1 MYLVHV
7 HCKYWYL
14 VYHLITARFGI
25 GTSKSNLKFWSLF
38 MLKKL
43 KFFTLLLINVSLWK
57 KIDFCNFFCF
67 YDHSYLPT
75 SWAVFSLFGIKCY
88 LERIVSKYGRGAWE
102 TNDDIYIDF
111 VQVCSVIGFITCSL
125 VRLRYKCWLLQFHV
139 LFLNVENTLHVH
151 VMILL
156 PSHV

>member
-1 MYLVHV
+1 MISCISFDNSKV
-7 HCKYWYL
+7 WYRNIEIQRK
-14 VYHLITARFGI
+14 VLIPFYVEKI
-25 GTSKSNLKFWSLF
+25 KILYSSFNKC
-38 MLKKL
+38 
-43 KFFTLLLINVSLWK
+43 FFVEK

-75 SWAVFSLFGIKCY
+75 SWAVFSLFGINCY